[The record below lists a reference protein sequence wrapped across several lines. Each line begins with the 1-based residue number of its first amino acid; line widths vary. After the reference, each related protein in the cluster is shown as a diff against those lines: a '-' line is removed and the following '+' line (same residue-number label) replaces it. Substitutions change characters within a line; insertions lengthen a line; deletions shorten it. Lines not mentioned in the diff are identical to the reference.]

1 MKDKKK
7 LERDEFKELVIE
19 SKRKEKINKKKTEY
33 KWMLKIVLIAF
44 ALSFGLSYVS
54 QVTIPNLSL
63 FFGILITLLFIGIG
77 ILFDIIGVSV
87 TSSDETVFHSMNSRK
102 VPGADIA
109 VKFKKNASK
118 VSNFCCDVVGDVCG
132 IISGTAATAIATILA
147 NQFNWSLLFTGLFVA
162 AIVAALTIGGKALG
176 KGFGSFISISN
187 NLPLLSRVCSRTI
200 CSAIA

>member
-19 SKRKEKINKKKTEY
+19 TKRKEKINKKKTEY
-33 KWMLKIVLIAF
+33 KWILKIVLIAF
-44 ALSFGLSYVS
+44 VLSFGLSYVS

-176 KGFGSFISISN
+176 KGF
-187 NLPLLSRVCSRTI
+187 
-200 CSAIA
+200 AINKSDIILYEFAKTVSHFYKGK

>member
-87 TSSDETVFHSMNSRK
+87 TSSDEKVFHSMNSRK

-176 KGFGSFISISN
+176 KGF
-187 NLPLLSRVCSRTI
+187 
-200 CSAIA
+200 AINKSDIILYQFAKTVSHFYKGK

>member
-118 VSNFCCDVVGDVCG
+118 VSTFCCDVVGDVCG

-176 KGFGSFISISN
+176 KGF
-187 NLPLLSRVCSRTI
+187 
-200 CSAIA
+200 AINKSDIILYQFAKTVSHFYKGK

>member
-147 NQFNWSLLFTGLFVA
+147 NQFNWSLLFTELFVA

-176 KGFGSFISISN
+176 KGF
-187 NLPLLSRVCSRTI
+187 
-200 CSAIA
+200 AINKSDIILYQFAKTVSHFYKGK

>member
-176 KGFGSFISISN
+176 KGF
-187 NLPLLSRVCSRTI
+187 
-200 CSAIA
+200 AINKSDIILYQFAKTVSHFYKGK

>member
-77 ILFDIIGVSV
+77 ILFDIIVVSV
-87 TSSDETVFHSMNSRK
+87 TSSDEFS
-102 VPGADIA
+102 
-109 VKFKKNASK
+109 
-118 VSNFCCDVVGDVCG
+118 
-132 IISGTAATAIATILA
+132 
-147 NQFNWSLLFTGLFVA
+147 
-162 AIVAALTIGGKALG
+162 
-176 KGFGSFISISN
+176 
-187 NLPLLSRVCSRTI
+187 
-200 CSAIA
+200 